1 MTIYQQS
8 SVINISFALL
18 TNKTVNLLANV
29 PPRAPPTPVCT
40 QAVRSFEVAVHLQ
53 PSELS
58 LWRDDLAWAR
68 RLQQQRQAAA
78 EQPQREE
85 ETRQRIPELQR
96 DYDFESD
103 EVLVACEAVARRQ
116 THLQEPRRSAV
127 VVDARGNVREVAL
140 EGSAEE
146 LELAVG
152 DAGLDA
158 ASKEQFVKAR
168 GL

>member
-1 MTIYQQS
+1 MCS
-8 SVINISFALL
+8 
-18 TNKTVNLLANV
+18 
-29 PPRAPPTPVCT
+29 

-78 EQPQREE
+78 EQEE
-85 ETRQRIPELQR
+85 SSQRILDVPELQR

-103 EVLVACEAVARRQ
+103 EVLAACEAVARRQ
-116 THLQEPRRSAV
+116 THLPEPRKSGV
-127 VVDARGNVREVAL
+127 VVDAQGNVREVAL
-140 EGSAEE
+140 EERGEGSV
-146 LELAVG
+146 LSLG
-152 DAGLDA
+152 DGGQDA